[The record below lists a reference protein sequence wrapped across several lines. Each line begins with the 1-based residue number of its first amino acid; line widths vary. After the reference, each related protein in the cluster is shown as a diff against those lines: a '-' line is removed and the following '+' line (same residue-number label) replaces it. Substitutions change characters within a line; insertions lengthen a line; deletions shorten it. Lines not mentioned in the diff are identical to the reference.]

1 MNKFEKDIYDDKY
14 DDKYDKYDTVLV
26 KKSKSK
32 DKGTKYTTKHIRI
45 QQAKKAKK

>member
-1 MNKFEKDIYDDKY
+1 MNSKEFEDY

-32 DKGTKYTTKHIRI
+32 SKGTIYSSKHIRI
-45 QQAKKAKK
+45 QQAKKAK